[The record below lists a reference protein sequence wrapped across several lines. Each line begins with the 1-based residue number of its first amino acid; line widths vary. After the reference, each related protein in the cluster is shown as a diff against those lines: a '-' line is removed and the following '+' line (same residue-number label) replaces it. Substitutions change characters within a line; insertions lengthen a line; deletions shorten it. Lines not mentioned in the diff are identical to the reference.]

1 MNEFKFKLSYDNGVE
16 DKYVSLM
23 EISELEGAEALWA
36 DEQLCIGKDGN
47 GKDIYRSARD
57 INFSA

>member
-23 EISELEGAEALWA
+23 
-36 DEQLCIGKDGN
+36 
-47 GKDIYRSARD
+47 
-57 INFSA
+57 